1 MTKGYD
7 EKRTPE
13 QIAEEKARHE
23 SLKKKLKIG
32 GTAVLAVGLVC
43 TIVAFVN
50 FFTVFGNP
58 DAGMPKL
65 LFLGFIGMPL
75 IAIGAIMLVF
85 GFRRE
90 MGRFV
95 KNESMPV
102 VREAAEELT
111 PTIEDIASAV
121 RGDGKT
127 ECPHCHTANDANS
140 KFCKSC
146 GNPIAVTCPHCGQT
160 VDGDSAFCKNCG
172 KRL

>member
-1 MTKGYD
+1 MTNGYD

-43 TIVAFVN
+43 AIVAFVD
-50 FFTVFGNP
+50 FFTSFANP
-58 DAGMPKL
+58 EAGMPKL
-65 LFLGFIGMPL
+65 FFLGFIGMPL

-95 KNESMPV
+95 KNESVPV

-111 PTIEDIASAV
+111 PTIGDVASAV

-127 ECPHCHTANDANS
+127 ECPYCHTANDVNS

-146 GNPIAVTCPHCGQT
+146 GKPIAKTCPYCGQT

>member
-32 GTAVLAVGLVC
+32 GTAALAVGLVC

-65 LFLGFIGMPL
+65 FFLGFIGLPL
-75 IAIGAIMLVF
+75 IAIGAITL
-85 GFRRE
+85 R
-90 MGRFV
+90 
-95 KNESMPV
+95 
-102 VREAAEELT
+102 LY
-111 PTIEDIASAV
+111 
-121 RGDGKT
+121 
-127 ECPHCHTANDANS
+127 
-140 KFCKSC
+140 
-146 GNPIAVTCPHCGQT
+146 AVTARRNARIVTLQT
-160 VDGDSAFCKNCG
+160 TQIANFAKAAAT
-172 KRL
+172 LLP

>member
-32 GTAVLAVGLVC
+32 GTAALAVGLVC

-65 LFLGFIGMPL
+65 FFLGFIGLPL

-85 GFRRE
+85 GFHRE

-102 VREAAEELT
+102 VCEAAEELT

-127 ECPHCHTANDANS
+127 ECQHCHTANDVNS

>member
-65 LFLGFIGMPL
+65 FFLGFIGLPL
-75 IAIGAIMLVF
+75 IAIGTIMLVF
-85 GFRRE
+85 GFHRE

-95 KNESMPV
+95 K
-102 VREAAEELT
+102 
-111 PTIEDIASAV
+111 
-121 RGDGKT
+121 
-127 ECPHCHTANDANS
+127 
-140 KFCKSC
+140 
-146 GNPIAVTCPHCGQT
+146 
-160 VDGDSAFCKNCG
+160 
-172 KRL
+172 KRKHARCA

>member
-65 LFLGFIGMPL
+65 FFLGFIGLPL

-85 GFRRE
+85 GFHRE

-127 ECPHCHTANDANS
+127 ECPHC
-140 KFCKSC
+140 
-146 GNPIAVTCPHCGQT
+146 GQT